1 MINGNEGIDQI
12 CRFANSQIAFNQ
24 GYLAVEPTY
33 EGMPAVPS
41 PS

>member
-24 GYLAVEPTY
+24 GYLEQEPTY
-33 EGMPAVPS
+33 EEMPPIPS